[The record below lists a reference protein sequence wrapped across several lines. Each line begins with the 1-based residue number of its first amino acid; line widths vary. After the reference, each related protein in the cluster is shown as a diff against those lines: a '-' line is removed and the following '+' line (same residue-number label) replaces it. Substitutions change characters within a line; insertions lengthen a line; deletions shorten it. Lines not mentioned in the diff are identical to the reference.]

1 MQQVLTAQQGR
12 ILQDERRLLA
22 DLQVALTRLDA
33 PDADLALIRNALA
46 QLEELFL
53 MVVVGEFNAGKSAV
67 INALLGGDYLPEGVV
82 PTTSELILIRHSEAL
97 HHGDAGGDMA
107 VRRLPVPWLQE
118 VNLVDTPGANAVI
131 RQHQELTEHFVPRSD
146 LVLFVTSADRP
157 FSESERAFLQQIRDW
172 GKKIVIV
179 VNKIDLLTT
188 PAEQRQVLEFVRQ
201 NAQELLGVAPALF
214 AVSAR
219 LALEAKRRGENE
231 EAKETPAPQRATG
244 DGAETDPKTPSPSP
258 PVKPDAS
265 IWQRSQ
271 FGALEQYILDF
282 LDAGERLRLQ
292 LSNPIGIAAALVANY
307 QEVIR
312 QRRELLKGDFQAL
325 DDIDRQLAAYRNDMR
340 RDFRYQS
347 DRVDN
352 VLHEMAERG
361 DRFFD
366 ENMRI
371 TRIVELV
378 NSERLRGE
386 FERRVLADTSRAIE
400 RHVNELID
408 WLIDRDYRQWQ
419 AVMEFIERRSLQHTE
434 QMIGRVRG
442 EFDFNRQNLLKSIGR
457 SAQEVVDSYDREAE
471 ALKLAQ
477 DVQRAIIQTAA
488 VEAGAIGLGAI
499 LVVILNTTF
508 LDVTGVLGASAL
520 AALGLYVLPYR
531 RQKVKAQLR
540 TRIGDLRR
548 RLDTAITQQFESE
561 LTASMQRIREAI
573 APYTRFVRVEREKLE
588 TLAVD
593 LQRAEGECK
602 GLRRSVEE
610 LAAERPPPRG
620 VSEET

>member
-1 MQQVLTAQQGR
+1 MQQVLTAEQGH
-12 ILQDERRLLA
+12 ILQKERQLLG
-22 DLQVALTRLDA
+22 DLQVTLARLDA
-33 PDADLALIRNALA
+33 PDADLGLIRNALS

-67 INALLGGDYLPEGVV
+67 INALLGEEHLPEGVV
-82 PTTSELILIRHSEAL
+82 PTTSELVLIRHS
-97 HHGDAGGDMA
+97 DAVDQPGADRGMA

-118 VNLVDTPGANAVI
+118 VNLVDTPGTNAVI

-179 VNKIDLLTT
+179 VNKIELLTT
-188 PAEQRQVLEFVRQ
+188 EAEQQEVIEFVRR
-201 NAQELLGVAPALF
+201 NAHELLGVAPAIF

-219 LALEAKRRGENE
+219 LALEAKTSGESRDQNDD
-231 EAKETPAPQRATG
+231 AII
-244 DGAETDPKTPSPSP
+244 SSP
-258 PVKPDAS
+258 PS
-265 IWQRSQ
+265 LWQRSR
-271 FGALEQYILDF
+271 FEPLEQYILDF
-282 LDAGERLRLQ
+282 LDAGERVRLQ
-292 LSNPIGIAAALVANY
+292 LSNPVGIAAALIANY

-312 QRRELLKGDFQAL
+312 QRQALLKGDFQAL
-325 DDIDRQLAAYRNDMR
+325 DAIDQQLAAYQNDMR

-352 VLHEMAERG
+352 VLYEMAERG

-366 ENMRI
+366 ENLRI
-371 TRIVELV
+371 IRIVELV

-386 FERRVLADTSRAIE
+386 FERRVLADSSRAVE
-400 RHVNELID
+400 RHVDELID
-408 WLIDRDYRQWQ
+408 WLIERDYRQWQ
-419 AVMEFIERRSLQHTE
+419 AVMEFIERRSLQHTD
-434 QMIGRVRG
+434 QMIGQVRG

-471 ALKLAQ
+471 ALKLAKE
-477 DVQRAIIQTAA
+477 VQRAIIQTAA

-499 LVVILNTTF
+499 LIVILNTTF

-540 TRIGDLRR
+540 ARIGDLRR

-561 LTASMQRIREAI
+561 LTASVQRIREAV

-588 TLAVD
+588 TLGAD
-593 LQRAEGECK
+593 LQRAESEWK
-602 GLRRSVEE
+602 ELRRRLEE
-610 LAAERPPPRG
+610 LAASRTPLP
-620 VSEET
+620 S

>member
-1 MQQVLTAQQGR
+1 MQQVLTAEQGR
-12 ILQDERRLLA
+12 ILQEERRLLG
-22 DLQVALTRLDA
+22 DLQVALARLDA
-33 PDADLALIRNALA
+33 PDADLGLIGNALA

-82 PTTSELILIRHSEAL
+82 PTTSELVLIRHS
-97 HHGDAGGDMA
+97 DAAEQPGADSGMA

-118 VNLVDTPGANAVI
+118 VNLVDTPGTNAVI
-131 RQHQELTEHFVPRSD
+131 RHHQELTEHFVPRSD

-172 GKKIVIV
+172 GKKVVIV
-179 VNKIDLLTT
+179 VNKIELLTT
-188 PAEQRQVLEFVRQ
+188 AAEQREVLEFVRQ
-201 NAQELLGVAPALF
+201 NAHELLGVAPAIF
-214 AVSAR
+214 TVSAR
-219 LALEAKRRGENE
+219 LALAAKLRGVS
-231 EAKETPAPQRATG
+231 AT
-244 DGAETDPKTPSPSP
+244 DSSDWE
-258 PVKPDAS
+258 
-265 IWQRSQ
+265 RSQ

-282 LDAGERLRLQ
+282 LDAGERVRLQ
-292 LSNPIGIAAALVANY
+292 LSNPIGIAAALIANY
-307 QEVIR
+307 LDVISQR
-312 QRRELLKGDFQAL
+312 QALLKGDFRAL
-325 DDIDRQLAAYRNDMR
+325 DDIDQQLAAYQSDMR

-352 VLHEMAERG
+352 VLYEMAERG

-366 ENMRI
+366 ENLRI

-386 FERRVLADTSRAIE
+386 FERRVLADSSRAVE
-400 RHVNELID
+400 HHVNELID
-408 WLIDRDYRQWQ
+408 WLVERDYRQWQ
-419 AVMEFIERRSLQHTE
+419 AVMEFIERRSLQHTD
-434 QMIGRVRG
+434 QMIGQVRG
-442 EFDFNRQNLLKSIGR
+442 DFDFNRQNLLKSIGR

-508 LDVTGVLGASAL
+508 LDVTGILGASAL

-561 LTASMQRIREAI
+561 LTASVQRIREAV

-588 TLAVD
+588 TLAAD
-593 LQRAEGECK
+593 LQRAEGEWK

-610 LAAERPPPRG
+610 LATSQSPLP
-620 VSEET
+620 S

>member
-1 MQQVLTAQQGR
+1 MQQVLTAEQGR
-12 ILQDERRLLA
+12 ILQKERQLLG
-22 DLQVALTRLDA
+22 DLQVSLARLDA
-33 PDADLALIRNALA
+33 SDADLGLIRNALA

-67 INALLGGDYLPEGVV
+67 INALLGQEFLPEGVV
-82 PTTSELILIRHSEAL
+82 PTTSELVLIRHS
-97 HHGDAGGDMA
+97 DAAEQPGADQGMA

-118 VNLVDTPGANAVI
+118 VNLVDTPGTNAVI

-179 VNKIDLLTT
+179 VNKIELLTT
-188 PAEQRQVLEFVRQ
+188 EAEQQEVLEFVRR
-201 NAQELLGVAPALF
+201 NAHELLGVAPAIF

-219 LALEAKRRGENE
+219 LALEAKQSGERNE
-231 EAKETPAPQRATG
+231 ETEDSR
-244 DGAETDPKTPSPSP
+244 PSSHL
-258 PVKPDAS
+258 S
-265 IWQRSQ
+265 LWQRSR
-271 FGALEQYILDF
+271 FGPLEQYILDF
-282 LDAGERLRLQ
+282 LDAGERVRLQ
-292 LSNPIGIAAALVANY
+292 LSNPIGISAALIANY

-312 QRRELLKGDFQAL
+312 QRQALLKGDFQAL
-325 DDIDRQLAAYRNDMR
+325 DAIDQQLAAYQNDMQ

-352 VLHEMAERG
+352 VLYEMAERG

-366 ENMRI
+366 ENLRI

-386 FERRVLADTSRAIE
+386 FERRVLADSSRAVE
-400 RHVNELID
+400 KHVDDLID
-408 WLIDRDYRQWQ
+408 WLIERDYRQWQ
-419 AVMEFIERRSLQHTE
+419 AVMEFIERRSLQHTD
-434 QMIGRVRG
+434 QMIGHVRG

-471 ALKLAQ
+471 ALKLAK
-477 DVQRAIIQTAA
+477 DVQRAILQTAA

-540 TRIGDLRR
+540 ARIGDLRR
-548 RLDTAITQQFESE
+548 RLDTAISHQFDSE
-561 LTASMQRIREAI
+561 LKGSVQRIREAV

-588 TLAVD
+588 TLAAD
-593 LQRAEGECK
+593 LQRAEGDWQA
-602 GLRRSVEE
+602 LRRSVEE
-610 LAAERPPPRG
+610 LAANHTPLP
-620 VSEET
+620 S

>member
-1 MQQVLTAQQGR
+1 
-12 ILQDERRLLA
+12 
-22 DLQVALTRLDA
+22 
-33 PDADLALIRNALA
+33 
-46 QLEELFL
+46 
-53 MVVVGEFNAGKSAV
+53 VVVGEFNAGKSAV
-67 INALLGGDYLPEGVV
+67 INALLGEEHLPEGVV
-82 PTTSELILIRHSEAL
+82 PTTSELVLIRHS
-97 HHGDAGGDMA
+97 DAVDQPGADRGMA

-118 VNLVDTPGANAVI
+118 VNLVDTPGTNAVI

-179 VNKIDLLTT
+179 VNKIELLTT
-188 PAEQRQVLEFVRQ
+188 EAEQQEVLEFVRR
-201 NAQELLGVAPALF
+201 NAHELLGVAPAIF

-219 LALEAKRRGENE
+219 LALEAKTSGESREQNDD
-231 EAKETPAPQRATG
+231 AVT
-244 DGAETDPKTPSPSP
+244 SSP
-258 PVKPDAS
+258 PS
-265 IWQRSQ
+265 LWQRSR
-271 FGALEQYILDF
+271 FEPLEQYILDF
-282 LDAGERLRLQ
+282 LDAGERVRLQ
-292 LSNPIGIAAALVANY
+292 LSNPVGIAAALISNY

-312 QRRELLKGDFQAL
+312 QRQALLKGDFQAL
-325 DDIDRQLAAYRNDMR
+325 DAIDQQLAAYQNDMR

-352 VLHEMAERG
+352 VLYEMAERG

-366 ENMRI
+366 ENLRI

-386 FERRVLADTSRAIE
+386 FERRVLADSSRAVE
-400 RHVNELID
+400 RHVDELID
-408 WLIDRDYRQWQ
+408 WLIERDYRQWQ
-419 AVMEFIERRSLQHTE
+419 AVMEFIERRSLQHTD
-434 QMIGRVRG
+434 QMIGEVRG

-471 ALKLAQ
+471 ALKLAK

-499 LVVILNTTF
+499 LIVILNTTF
-508 LDVTGVLGASAL
+508 LDVTGVLGASAI

-540 TRIGDLRR
+540 ARIGDLRR

-561 LTASMQRIREAI
+561 LTASVQRIREAV

-588 TLAVD
+588 TLGGD
-593 LQRAEGECK
+593 LQRAESEWAR
-602 GLRRSVEE
+602 LRRSLED
-610 LAAERPPPRG
+610 LAASRTPLP
-620 VSEET
+620 S

>member
-1 MQQVLTAQQGR
+1 MQQVLTAEQGR
-12 ILQDERRLLA
+12 ILQEERRLLG
-22 DLQVALTRLDA
+22 DLQVALARLDA
-33 PDADLALIRNALA
+33 SNADLGLIRNALV

-82 PTTSELILIRHSEAL
+82 PTTSELVLIRHS
-97 HHGDAGGDMA
+97 DAVEQPGADGGMA

-118 VNLVDTPGANAVI
+118 VNLVDTPGTNAVI

-172 GKKIVIV
+172 GKKVIIV
-179 VNKIDLLTT
+179 VNKIELLTT
-188 PAEQRQVLEFVRQ
+188 EAEQRQVLEFVRQ
-201 NAQELLGVAPALF
+201 NAHELLGVAPAIF

-219 LALEAKRRGENE
+219 LALEAKIRGESEEERGAREPLTPHRRAGNE
-231 EAKETPAPQRATG
+231 TTSDSKIPFPPSLPNPQ
-244 DGAETDPKTPSPSP
+244 SSL
-258 PVKPDAS
+258 
-265 IWQRSQ
+265 WQRSQ

-282 LDAGERLRLQ
+282 LDAGERVRLQ
-292 LSNPIGIAAALVANY
+292 LSNPIGIAAALIANY
-307 QEVIR
+307 QEVISQR
-312 QRRELLKGDFQAL
+312 QALLKGDFRAL
-325 DDIDRQLAAYRNDMR
+325 DVIDQQLAAYQTDMR

-352 VLHEMAERG
+352 VLYEMAERG

-366 ENMRI
+366 ENLRI

-386 FERRVLADTSRAIE
+386 FERRVLADSSYAVE
-400 RHVNELID
+400 HHVNELID
-408 WLIDRDYRQWQ
+408 WLIERDYRQWQ
-419 AVMEFIERRSLQHTE
+419 AVMEFIERRSLQHTD
-434 QMIGRVRG
+434 QMIGQVRG

-508 LDVTGVLGASAL
+508 LDVTGILGASAL

-561 LTASMQRIREAI
+561 LTASVQRIREAV

-588 TLAVD
+588 TLAAD
-593 LQRAEGECK
+593 LQRAENEWK
-602 GLRRSVEE
+602 GLRRSVEG
-610 LAAERPPPRG
+610 LATSHSPLP
-620 VSEET
+620 S

>member
-1 MQQVLTAQQGR
+1 MQQVLTAEQGR
-12 ILQDERRLLA
+12 ILQDERRLLG
-22 DLQVALTRLDA
+22 DLQVALARLDA
-33 PDADLALIRNALA
+33 PDSDLGLIGNALA

-82 PTTSELILIRHSEAL
+82 PTTSELVLIRHS
-97 HHGDAGGDMA
+97 DAAEQPGADSGMA

-118 VNLVDTPGANAVI
+118 VNLVDTPGTNAVI
-131 RQHQELTEHFVPRSD
+131 RHHQELTEHFVPRSD

-172 GKKIVIV
+172 GKKVVIV
-179 VNKIDLLTT
+179 VNKIELLTAE
-188 PAEQRQVLEFVRQ
+188 AEQREVLEFVRQ
-201 NAQELLGVAPALF
+201 NAHELLGVAPAIF

-219 LALEAKRRGENE
+219 LALAAKLRGVSAVDSSEWE
-231 EAKETPAPQRATG
+231 
-244 DGAETDPKTPSPSP
+244 
-258 PVKPDAS
+258 
-265 IWQRSQ
+265 RSQ

-282 LDAGERLRLQ
+282 LDAGERVRLQ
-292 LSNPIGIAAALVANY
+292 LSNPIGIAAALIANY
-307 QEVIR
+307 QDVISQR
-312 QRRELLKGDFQAL
+312 QALLKGDFRAL
-325 DDIDRQLAAYRNDMR
+325 DDIDQQLAAYQTDMQ

-352 VLHEMAERG
+352 VLYEMAERG

-366 ENMRI
+366 ENLRI

-386 FERRVLADTSRAIE
+386 FERRVLADSSRAVE
-400 RHVNELID
+400 HHVNELID
-408 WLIDRDYRQWQ
+408 WLVERDYRQWQ
-419 AVMEFIERRSLQHTE
+419 AVMEFIERRSLQHTD
-434 QMIGRVRG
+434 QMIGQVRG
-442 EFDFNRQNLLKSIGR
+442 DFDFNRQNLLKSIGR

-508 LDVTGVLGASAL
+508 LDVTGILGASAL

-561 LTASMQRIREAI
+561 LTASVQRIREAV

-588 TLAVD
+588 TLAAD
-593 LQRAEGECK
+593 LQRAEGEWK

-610 LAAERPPPRG
+610 LATSQSPLP
-620 VSEET
+620 S

>member
-1 MQQVLTAQQGR
+1 MSAGRAVLEWPVPRLRFLAVSIGVNVQQVLTAEQGR

-22 DLQVALTRLDA
+22 DLQMALTRLDA

-67 INALLGGDYLPEGVV
+67 INALLGDSYLPEGVV
-82 PTTSELILIRHSEAL
+82 PTTSELVLIRHSEAAEKP
-97 HHGDAGGDMA
+97 GADGGMA

-118 VNLVDTPGANAVI
+118 VNLVDTPGTNAVI

-157 FSESERAFLQQIRDW
+157 FSESERAFLQQVRDW

-179 VNKIDLLTT
+179 VNKIELLTT
-188 PAEQRQVLEFVRQ
+188 EAEQGQVLAFVEQ
-201 NAQELLGVAPALF
+201 NAHELLGVAPAIF

-219 LALEAKRRGENE
+219 LALEAKRRGAGEEERGAREN
-231 EAKETPAPQRATG
+231 PAP
-244 DGAETDPKTPSPSP
+244 DS
-258 PVKPDAS
+258 S

-282 LDAGERLRLQ
+282 LDAGERVRLQ
-292 LSNPIGIAAALVANY
+292 LSNPIGIAAALIANY
-307 QEVIR
+307 QEEIDQR
-312 QRRELLKGDFQAL
+312 QALLQGDFQAL
-325 DDIDRQLAAYRNDMR
+325 DAIDQQLAAYQSDMR

-352 VLHEMAERG
+352 VLLQMAERG

-366 ENMRI
+366 ENLRI
-371 TRIVELV
+371 TRIIELV

-386 FERRVLADTSRAIE
+386 FERRVLADSSRAIE

-434 QMIGRVRG
+434 QMIGRVGG

-471 ALKLAQ
+471 ALKLTQ
-477 DVQRAIIQTAA
+477 EVQRAIIQTAA

-508 LDVTGVLGASAL
+508 LDVTGILGASAL

-531 RQKVKAQLR
+531 RQKVKEQLR
-540 TRIGDLRR
+540 TRIVDLRR

-561 LTASMQRIREAI
+561 LTASVQRIREAI

-588 TLAVD
+588 TLAGD
-593 LQRAEGECK
+593 LQRADGECK

-610 LAAERPPPRG
+610 L
-620 VSEET
+620 V

>member
-1 MQQVLTAQQGR
+1 MQQVLTAEQGR
-12 ILQDERRLLA
+12 ILQKERQLLG
-22 DLQVALTRLDA
+22 DLQVTLARLDA
-33 PDADLALIRNALA
+33 SDSDLGLIRNALA

-67 INALLGGDYLPEGVV
+67 INALLGEEFLPEGVV
-82 PTTSELILIRHSEAL
+82 PTTSELVLIRHS
-97 HHGDAGGDMA
+97 DAAEQPGADQGMA

-118 VNLVDTPGANAVI
+118 VNLVDTPGTNAVI

-179 VNKIDLLTT
+179 VNKIELLTT
-188 PAEQRQVLEFVRQ
+188 EEEQREVLEFVRQ
-201 NAQELLGVAPALF
+201 NAHELLGVAPAIF

-219 LALEAKRRGENE
+219 LALEAKKSGESNE
-231 EAKETPAPQRATG
+231 ETEDSRPSFRA
-244 DGAETDPKTPSPSP
+244 SL
-258 PVKPDAS
+258 
-265 IWQRSQ
+265 WQRSQ
-271 FGALEQYILDF
+271 FGPLEQYILDF
-282 LDAGERLRLQ
+282 LDAGERVRLQ
-292 LSNPIGIAAALVANY
+292 LSNPIGIAEALIASY
-307 QEVIR
+307 QDVIR
-312 QRRELLKGDFQAL
+312 QRQSLLKGDFQAL
-325 DDIDRQLAAYRNDMR
+325 DAIDQQLAAYQNDMR

-352 VLHEMAERG
+352 VLYEMAERG

-366 ENMRI
+366 ENLRI
-371 TRIVELV
+371 TRIVELI

-386 FERRVLADTSRAIE
+386 FERRVLADSSRAVE
-400 RHVNELID
+400 RHVDELID
-408 WLIDRDYRQWQ
+408 WLIERDYRQWQ
-419 AVMEFIERRSLQHTE
+419 AVMEFIERRSLQHTD
-434 QMIGRVRG
+434 QMIGHVRG

-471 ALKLAQ
+471 ALKLAK
-477 DVQRAIIQTAA
+477 DVQRAILQTAA

-540 TRIGDLRR
+540 ARIGDLRR
-548 RLDTAITQQFESE
+548 RLDTAISQQFDSE
-561 LTASMQRIREAI
+561 LAGSVQRIREAV

-588 TLAVD
+588 TLAAD
-593 LQRAEGECK
+593 LQRAEGEWK

-610 LAAERPPPRG
+610 LAANHTPLP
-620 VSEET
+620 S

>member
-1 MQQVLTAQQGR
+1 MQQVLTAEQGR

-22 DLQVALTRLDA
+22 DLQVVLARLDA
-33 PDADLALIRNALA
+33 SNADLGLIRNALA

-82 PTTSELILIRHSEAL
+82 PTTSELVLIRHS
-97 HHGDAGGDMA
+97 DAVEQPGADGGMA

-118 VNLVDTPGANAVI
+118 VNLVDTPGTNAVI

-172 GKKIVIV
+172 GKKVVIVI
-179 VNKIDLLTT
+179 NKIELLTT
-188 PAEQRQVLEFVRQ
+188 EAEQRQVLEFVRQ
-201 NAQELLGVAPALF
+201 NAHELLGVAPAIF

-219 LALEAKRRGENE
+219 LALEAKIRGESEEERGAREPLTPHRRAGNE
-231 EAKETPAPQRATG
+231 TTSDSKIPFPPSLPNPQ
-244 DGAETDPKTPSPSP
+244 S
-258 PVKPDAS
+258 S

-282 LDAGERLRLQ
+282 LDAGERVRLQ
-292 LSNPIGIAAALVANY
+292 LSNPIGIAAALIANY
-307 QEVIR
+307 QEVISQR
-312 QRRELLKGDFQAL
+312 QALLKGDFRAL
-325 DDIDRQLAAYRNDMR
+325 DVIDQQLAAYQTDMR

-352 VLHEMAERG
+352 VLYEMAERG

-366 ENMRI
+366 EKLRI
-371 TRIVELV
+371 IRIVELV

-386 FERRVLADTSRAIE
+386 FERRVLADSSRAVE
-400 RHVNELID
+400 HHVNELID
-408 WLIDRDYRQWQ
+408 WLIERDYRQWQ
-419 AVMEFIERRSLQHTE
+419 AVMEFIERRSLQHTD
-434 QMIGRVRG
+434 QMIGQVRG

-508 LDVTGVLGASAL
+508 LDVTGILGASAL

-561 LTASMQRIREAI
+561 LTASVQRIREAV

-588 TLAVD
+588 TLAAD
-593 LQRAEGECK
+593 LQRAEDEWR

-610 LAAERPPPRG
+610 LATSHSPLP
-620 VSEET
+620 S

>member
-1 MQQVLTAQQGR
+1 MQQVLTAEQGQ
-12 ILQDERRLLA
+12 ILQKERQLLG
-22 DLQVALTRLDA
+22 DLQVTLARLDA
-33 PDADLALIRNALA
+33 PDADLGLIRNALA

-67 INALLGGDYLPEGVV
+67 INALLGEEFLPEGVV
-82 PTTSELILIRHSEAL
+82 PTTSELVLIRHS
-97 HHGDAGGDMA
+97 DAVDQPGADRGMA
-107 VRRLPVPWLQE
+107 VRRLPVSWLQE
-118 VNLVDTPGANAVI
+118 VNLVDTPGTNAVI

-179 VNKIDLLTT
+179 VNKIELLTT
-188 PAEQRQVLEFVRQ
+188 EAEQQEVLEFVRR
-201 NAQELLGVAPALF
+201 NAHELLGVAPAIF

-219 LALEAKRRGENE
+219 LALEAKRPGKSREQSEDAG
-231 EAKETPAPQRATG
+231 T
-244 DGAETDPKTPSPSP
+244 SSP
-258 PVKPDAS
+258 PS
-265 IWQRSQ
+265 LWQRSR
-271 FGALEQYILDF
+271 FEPLEQYILDF
-282 LDAGERLRLQ
+282 LDAGERVRLQ
-292 LSNPIGIAAALVANY
+292 LSNPVGIAAALIANY
-307 QEVIR
+307 QEVIKQR
-312 QRRELLKGDFQAL
+312 QALLKGDFQAL
-325 DDIDRQLAAYRNDMR
+325 DAIDQQLATYQNDMQ

-352 VLHEMAERG
+352 VLYEMAERG

-366 ENMRI
+366 ENLRI

-386 FERRVLADTSRAIE
+386 FERRVLADSSRAVE
-400 RHVNELID
+400 RHVDELID
-408 WLIDRDYRQWQ
+408 WLIERDYRQWQ
-419 AVMEFIERRSLQHTE
+419 AVMEFIERRSLQHTD
-434 QMIGRVRG
+434 QMIGQVRG

-471 ALKLAQ
+471 ALKLAKE
-477 DVQRAIIQTAA
+477 VQRAIIQTAA

-499 LVVILNTTF
+499 LIVILNTTF

-540 TRIGDLRR
+540 ARIGDLRR

-561 LTASMQRIREAI
+561 LTASVQRIREAV

-588 TLAVD
+588 TLGAD
-593 LQRAEGECK
+593 LQRAESEWK
-602 GLRRSVEE
+602 GLRRSLEE
-610 LAAERPPPRG
+610 LAASRAPLP
-620 VSEET
+620 S

>member
-1 MQQVLTAQQGR
+1 MQQVLTAEQGR
-12 ILQDERRLLA
+12 ILQEERRLLG
-22 DLQVALTRLDA
+22 DLQVALARLDA
-33 PDADLALIRNALA
+33 PDADLGLIGNALA

-67 INALLGGDYLPEGVV
+67 INALLGDDYLPEGVV
-82 PTTSELILIRHSEAL
+82 PTTSELVLIRHS
-97 HHGDAGGDMA
+97 DAAEQPGADSGMA

-118 VNLVDTPGANAVI
+118 VNLVDTPGTNAVI
-131 RQHQELTEHFVPRSD
+131 RHHQELTEHFVPRSD

-172 GKKIVIV
+172 GKKVVIV
-179 VNKIDLLTT
+179 VNKIELLTAE
-188 PAEQRQVLEFVRQ
+188 AEQREVLEFVRR
-201 NAQELLGVAPALF
+201 NAHELLGVAPAIF

-219 LALEAKRRGENE
+219 LALAAKLQGVSTADSSDWE
-231 EAKETPAPQRATG
+231 
-244 DGAETDPKTPSPSP
+244 
-258 PVKPDAS
+258 
-265 IWQRSQ
+265 RSQ

-282 LDAGERLRLQ
+282 LDAGERVRLQ
-292 LSNPIGIAAALVANY
+292 LSNPIGIAAALIANY
-307 QEVIR
+307 QDVISQR
-312 QRRELLKGDFQAL
+312 QALLKGDFRAL
-325 DDIDRQLAAYRNDMR
+325 DDIDQQLAAYQSDMR

-352 VLHEMAERG
+352 VLYEMAERG

-366 ENMRI
+366 ENLRI

-386 FERRVLADTSRAIE
+386 FERRVLADSSRAVE
-400 RHVNELID
+400 HHVNELID
-408 WLIDRDYRQWQ
+408 WLVERDYRQWQ
-419 AVMEFIERRSLQHTE
+419 AVMEFIERRSLQHTD
-434 QMIGRVRG
+434 QMIGQVRG
-442 EFDFNRQNLLKSIGR
+442 DFDFNRQNLLKSIGR

-508 LDVTGVLGASAL
+508 LDVTGILGASAL

-561 LTASMQRIREAI
+561 LTASVQRIREAV

-588 TLAVD
+588 TLAAD
-593 LQRAEGECK
+593 LQRAEDEWK
-602 GLRRSVEE
+602 GLRRSVEA
-610 LAAERPPPRG
+610 LAASQSPLP
-620 VSEET
+620 S

>member
-1 MQQVLTAQQGR
+1 MQQVLTAEQGH
-12 ILQDERRLLA
+12 ILQKERQLLG
-22 DLQVALTRLDA
+22 DLQVTLARLDA
-33 PDADLALIRNALA
+33 PDADLGLIRNALA

-67 INALLGGDYLPEGVV
+67 INALLGEEHLPEGVV
-82 PTTSELILIRHSEAL
+82 PTTSELVLIRHSNAVDQP
-97 HHGDAGGDMA
+97 GADRGMA

-118 VNLVDTPGANAVI
+118 VNLVDTPGTNAVI

-179 VNKIDLLTT
+179 VNKIELLTT
-188 PAEQRQVLEFVRQ
+188 EAEQQEVLEFVRR
-201 NAQELLGVAPALF
+201 NAHELLGVAPAIF

-219 LALEAKRRGENE
+219 LALEAKTSGESREQNDD
-231 EAKETPAPQRATG
+231 AMT
-244 DGAETDPKTPSPSP
+244 SSP
-258 PVKPDAS
+258 PS
-265 IWQRSQ
+265 LWQRSR
-271 FGALEQYILDF
+271 FEPLEQYILDF
-282 LDAGERLRLQ
+282 LDAGERVRLQ
-292 LSNPIGIAAALVANY
+292 LSNPVGIAAALIANY

-312 QRRELLKGDFQAL
+312 QRQALLKGDFQAL
-325 DDIDRQLAAYRNDMR
+325 DAIDQQLAAYQNDMR

-352 VLHEMAERG
+352 VLYEMAERG

-366 ENMRI
+366 ENLRI
-371 TRIVELV
+371 TRVVELV

-386 FERRVLADTSRAIE
+386 FERRVLADSSRAVE
-400 RHVNELID
+400 RHVDELID
-408 WLIDRDYRQWQ
+408 WLIERDYRQWQ
-419 AVMEFIERRSLQHTE
+419 AVMEFIERRSLQHTD
-434 QMIGRVRG
+434 QMIGEVRG

-471 ALKLAQ
+471 ALKLAK

-499 LVVILNTTF
+499 LIVILNTTF
-508 LDVTGVLGASAL
+508 LDVTGVLGASAI

-540 TRIGDLRR
+540 ARIGDLRR

-561 LTASMQRIREAI
+561 LTASVQRIREAV

-588 TLAVD
+588 TLGGD
-593 LQRAEGECK
+593 LQRAESEWAR
-602 GLRRSVEE
+602 LRRSLED
-610 LAAERPPPRG
+610 LAASRTPLP
-620 VSEET
+620 S

>member
-1 MQQVLTAQQGR
+1 MQQVLTAEQGQ
-12 ILQDERRLLA
+12 ILQKERQLLG
-22 DLQVALTRLDA
+22 DLQVSLARLDA
-33 PDADLALIRNALA
+33 PDADLGLIRNALA

-67 INALLGGDYLPEGVV
+67 INALLGQEYLAEGVV
-82 PTTSELILIRHSEAL
+82 PTTSELVLIRHI
-97 HHGDAGGDMA
+97 DAPEQPGADQGMA

-118 VNLVDTPGANAVI
+118 VNLVDTPGTNAVI

-179 VNKIDLLTT
+179 VNKIELLTT
-188 PAEQRQVLEFVRQ
+188 EAEQQEVIEFVRR
-201 NAQELLGVAPALF
+201 NAHELLGVAPAIF

-219 LALEAKRRGENE
+219 LALEAKKAGENRE
-231 EAKETPAPQRATG
+231 QRVDSTQ
-244 DGAETDPKTPSPSP
+244 SSP
-258 PVKPDAS
+258 PS
-265 IWQRSQ
+265 LWERSR
-271 FGALEQYILDF
+271 FGPLEQYILDF
-282 LDAGERLRLQ
+282 LDAGERVRLQ
-292 LSNPIGIAAALVANY
+292 LSNPVGIAAALIANY

-312 QRRELLKGDFQAL
+312 QRQSLLKGDFQAL
-325 DDIDRQLAAYRNDMR
+325 DAIDQQLAAYQNDMR

-352 VLHEMAERG
+352 VLYEMAERG

-366 ENMRI
+366 ENLRI
-371 TRIVELV
+371 TRVVELV

-386 FERRVLADTSRAIE
+386 FERRVLADSSRAVE
-400 RHVNELID
+400 RHVDELID
-408 WLIDRDYRQWQ
+408 WLIERDYRQWQ
-419 AVMEFIERRSLQHTE
+419 AVMEFIERRSLQHTD
-434 QMIGRVRG
+434 QMIGQVRG

-471 ALKLAQ
+471 ALKLAK
-477 DVQRAIIQTAA
+477 DVQRAILQTAA

-499 LVVILNTTF
+499 LIVILNTTF
-508 LDVTGVLGASAL
+508 LDVTGVLGASAI

-540 TRIGDLRR
+540 ARIGDLRR

-561 LTASMQRIREAI
+561 LTASVQRIREAV

-588 TLAVD
+588 TLAAD
-593 LQRAEGECK
+593 LQHAESEWK

-610 LAAERPPPRG
+610 LAASHTPLP
-620 VSEET
+620 S

>member
-1 MQQVLTAQQGR
+1 MQQVLTAEQGR
-12 ILQDERRLLA
+12 ILQKERQLLG
-22 DLQVALTRLDA
+22 DLQVTLARLDA
-33 PDADLALIRNALA
+33 PDADLGLIRNALA

-67 INALLGGDYLPEGVV
+67 INALLGEEFLPEGVV
-82 PTTSELILIRHSEAL
+82 PTTSELILIRHS
-97 HHGDAGGDMA
+97 DAAEQPGADQGMA

-118 VNLVDTPGANAVI
+118 VNLVDTPGTNAVI

-179 VNKIDLLTT
+179 VNKIELLTT
-188 PAEQRQVLEFVRQ
+188 EEEQREVLEFVRQ
-201 NAQELLGVAPALF
+201 NAHELLGVAPAIF

-219 LALEAKRRGENE
+219 LALEAKQSGESNE
-231 EAKETPAPQRATG
+231 ETEDSR
-244 DGAETDPKTPSPSP
+244 PSFHS
-258 PVKPDAS
+258 S
-265 IWQRSQ
+265 LWQRSQ
-271 FGALEQYILDF
+271 FGPLEQYILDF
-282 LDAGERLRLQ
+282 LDAGERVRLQ
-292 LSNPIGIAAALVANY
+292 LSNPIGIAEALIASY
-307 QEVIR
+307 QDVIR
-312 QRRELLKGDFQAL
+312 QRQSLLKGDFQAL
-325 DDIDRQLAAYRNDMR
+325 DAIDQQLAAYQNDMR

-352 VLHEMAERG
+352 VLYEMAERG

-366 ENMRI
+366 ENLRI

-386 FERRVLADTSRAIE
+386 FERRVLADSSRAVE
-400 RHVNELID
+400 RHVDELID
-408 WLIDRDYRQWQ
+408 WLIERDYRQWQ
-419 AVMEFIERRSLQHTE
+419 AVMEFIERRSLQHTD
-434 QMIGRVRG
+434 QMIGHVRG

-471 ALKLAQ
+471 ALKLAK
-477 DVQRAIIQTAA
+477 DVQRAILQTAA

-540 TRIGDLRR
+540 ARIGDLRR
-548 RLDTAITQQFESE
+548 RLDTAISQQFDSE
-561 LTASMQRIREAI
+561 LAGSVQRIREAV

-588 TLAVD
+588 TLAAD
-593 LQRAEGECK
+593 LQRAEGEWK

-610 LAAERPPPRG
+610 LAANHTPLP
-620 VSEET
+620 S

>member
-1 MQQVLTAQQGR
+1 MCRVRQLYPPILRKSVQQVLTAEQGR
-12 ILQDERRLLA
+12 ILQKERQLLG
-22 DLQVALTRLDA
+22 DLQVNLARLDA
-33 PDADLALIRNALA
+33 PDADLGLIRNALA

-53 MVVVGEFNAGKSAV
+53 VVVVGEFNAGKSAV
-67 INALLGGDYLPEGVV
+67 INALLGQEYLAEGVV
-82 PTTSELILIRHSEAL
+82 PTTSELVLIRHS
-97 HHGDAGGDMA
+97 DAAEQPGVDSGMA

-118 VNLVDTPGANAVI
+118 VNLVDTPGTNAVI

-179 VNKIDLLTT
+179 VNKIELLTT
-188 PAEQRQVLEFVRQ
+188 EAEQQEVLEFVRR
-201 NAQELLGVAPALF
+201 NAHELLGVAPAIF

-219 LALEAKRRGENE
+219 LALEAKNLGESTE
-231 EAKETPAPQRATG
+231 PTEGSRT
-244 DGAETDPKTPSPSP
+244 SSP
-258 PVKPDAS
+258 PS
-265 IWQRSQ
+265 LWQRSR
-271 FGALEQYILDF
+271 FEPLEQYILDF
-282 LDAGERLRLQ
+282 LDAGERVRLQ
-292 LSNPIGIAAALVANY
+292 LSNPVGIAAALIANY

-312 QRRELLKGDFQAL
+312 QRQSLLKGDFQAL
-325 DDIDRQLAAYRNDMR
+325 DAIDQQLAAYQNDMR

-352 VLHEMAERG
+352 VLYEMAERG

-366 ENMRI
+366 ENLRI
-371 TRIVELV
+371 TRVVELV

-386 FERRVLADTSRAIE
+386 FERRVLADSSRAVE
-400 RHVNELID
+400 RHVDELID
-408 WLIDRDYRQWQ
+408 WLIERDYRQWQ
-419 AVMEFIERRSLQHTE
+419 AVMGFIERRSLQHTD
-434 QMIGRVRG
+434 QMIGQVRG

-471 ALKLAQ
+471 ALKLAK

-540 TRIGDLRR
+540 ARIGDLRR

-561 LTASMQRIREAI
+561 LTASVQRIREAV

-588 TLAVD
+588 TLAAD
-593 LQRAEGECK
+593 LQRAESEWA
-602 GLRRSVEE
+602 GLRRRVEE
-610 LAAERPPPRG
+610 LAASHTPLP
-620 VSEET
+620 S

>member
-1 MQQVLTAQQGR
+1 MQQVLTAEQGR

-53 MVVVGEFNAGKSAV
+53 VVVVGEFNAGKSAV
-67 INALLGGDYLPEGVV
+67 INALLGSDYLPEGVV
-82 PTTSELILIRHSEAL
+82 PTTSELVLIRHS
-97 HHGDAGGDMA
+97 DAVAHPGADGGMA
-107 VRRLPVPWLQE
+107 VRGLPVPWLQE
-118 VNLVDTPGANAVI
+118 VNLVDTPGTNAVI

-172 GKKIVIV
+172 GKKVVIV
-179 VNKIDLLTT
+179 VNKIELLA
-188 PAEQRQVLEFVRQ
+188 AETEQQQVLDFVQQ
-201 NAQELLGVAPALF
+201 NAHELLGVAPATF

-219 LALEAKRRGENE
+219 LALEAKRTEQSG
-231 EAKETPAPQRATG
+231 P
-244 DGAETDPKTPSPSP
+244 GAEN
-258 PVKPDAS
+258 
-265 IWQRSQ
+265 WQRSR

-282 LDAGERLRLQ
+282 LDAGERVRLQ
-292 LSNPIGIAAALVANY
+292 LSNPIGIAAALIAGY
-307 QEVIR
+307 QDVITQR
-312 QRRELLKGDFQAL
+312 QDLLKGDFQAL
-325 DDIDRQLAAYRNDMR
+325 DAIDEQLNAYQNDMR

-366 ENMRI
+366 ENLRI
-371 TRIVELV
+371 TRVVELV

-419 AVMEFIERRSLQHTE
+419 AVMEFIERRSLQHTD

-477 DVQRAIIQTAA
+477 EVQRAIIQTAA

-508 LDVTGVLGASAL
+508 LDVTGILGASAL

-548 RLDTAITQQFESE
+548 RLDAAITQQFESE
-561 LTASMQRIREAI
+561 LSASVQRIREAI

-588 TLAVD
+588 TLAAD
-593 LQRAEGECK
+593 LKSAENECQE
-602 GLRRSVEE
+602 LRRSVEA
-610 LAAERPPPRG
+610 LAP
-620 VSEET
+620 SQ

>member
-1 MQQVLTAQQGR
+1 MQQVLTAEQGR

-22 DLQVALTRLDA
+22 DLQVVLARLDA
-33 PDADLALIRNALA
+33 SNADLGLIRNALA

-82 PTTSELILIRHSEAL
+82 PTTSELVLIRHS
-97 HHGDAGGDMA
+97 DAVEQPGADGGMA

-118 VNLVDTPGANAVI
+118 VNLVDTPGTNAVI

-172 GKKIVIV
+172 GKKVVIVI
-179 VNKIDLLTT
+179 NKIELLTT
-188 PAEQRQVLEFVRQ
+188 EAEQRQVLEFVRQ
-201 NAQELLGVAPALF
+201 NAHELLGVAPAIF

-219 LALEAKRRGENE
+219 LALEAKIRGESEEERGAREPLTPHRRAGNE
-231 EAKETPAPQRATG
+231 TTSDSKIPFPPSLPNPQ
-244 DGAETDPKTPSPSP
+244 SSL
-258 PVKPDAS
+258 
-265 IWQRSQ
+265 WQRSQ

-282 LDAGERLRLQ
+282 LDAGERVRLQ
-292 LSNPIGIAAALVANY
+292 LSNPIGIAAALIANY
-307 QEVIR
+307 QEVISQR
-312 QRRELLKGDFQAL
+312 QALLKGDFRAL
-325 DDIDRQLAAYRNDMR
+325 DVIDQQLAAYQTDMR

-352 VLHEMAERG
+352 VLYEMAERG

-366 ENMRI
+366 EKLRI
-371 TRIVELV
+371 IRIVELV

-386 FERRVLADTSRAIE
+386 FERRVLADSSRAVE
-400 RHVNELID
+400 HHVNELID
-408 WLIDRDYRQWQ
+408 WLIERDYRQWQ
-419 AVMEFIERRSLQHTE
+419 AVMEFIERRSLQHTD
-434 QMIGRVRG
+434 QMIGQVRG
-442 EFDFNRQNLLKSIGR
+442 DFDFNRQNLLKSIGR

-508 LDVTGVLGASAL
+508 LDVTGILGASAL

-531 RQKVKAQLR
+531 RQKVKTQLR

-561 LTASMQRIREAI
+561 LTASVQRIREAV

-588 TLAVD
+588 TLAAD
-593 LQRAEGECK
+593 LQRAEDEWR

-610 LAAERPPPRG
+610 LATSHSPLP
-620 VSEET
+620 S

>member
-1 MQQVLTAQQGR
+1 MQQVLTAEQGQ
-12 ILQDERRLLA
+12 ILQKERQLLG
-22 DLQVALTRLDA
+22 DLQVALARLDA
-33 PDADLALIRNALA
+33 PDADLGLIRNALA

-67 INALLGGDYLPEGVV
+67 INALLGQEYLPEGVV
-82 PTTSELILIRHSEAL
+82 PTTSELVLIRHS
-97 HHGDAGGDMA
+97 DAPEQPGADQGMA

-118 VNLVDTPGANAVI
+118 VNLVDTPGTNAVI

-179 VNKIDLLTT
+179 VNKIELLTT
-188 PAEQRQVLEFVRQ
+188 EAEQQEVLEFVRR
-201 NAQELLGVAPALF
+201 NAHELLGVAPAIF

-219 LALEAKRRGENE
+219 LALQAKKAGENRE
-231 EAKETPAPQRATG
+231 QGVDSTQ
-244 DGAETDPKTPSPSP
+244 SSP
-258 PVKPDAS
+258 PS
-265 IWQRSQ
+265 IWQRSR
-271 FGALEQYILDF
+271 FGPLEQYILDF
-282 LDAGERLRLQ
+282 LDAGERVRLQ
-292 LSNPIGIAAALVANY
+292 LSNPVGIAAALIANY

-312 QRRELLKGDFQAL
+312 QRQSLLKGDFQAL
-325 DDIDRQLAAYRNDMR
+325 DAIDQQLAAYQNDMR

-352 VLHEMAERG
+352 VLYEMAERG

-366 ENMRI
+366 ENLRI

-386 FERRVLADTSRAIE
+386 FERRVLADSSRAVE
-400 RHVNELID
+400 RHVDELID
-408 WLIDRDYRQWQ
+408 WLIERDYRQWQ
-419 AVMEFIERRSLQHTE
+419 AVMEFIERRSLQHTD
-434 QMIGRVRG
+434 QMIGQVRG

-471 ALKLAQ
+471 ALKLAK
-477 DVQRAIIQTAA
+477 DVQRAILQTAA

-499 LVVILNTTF
+499 LIVILNTTF

-540 TRIGDLRR
+540 ARIGDLRR

-561 LTASMQRIREAI
+561 LTASVQRIREAV
-573 APYTRFVRVEREKLE
+573 APYTRFVRVEREKLG
-588 TLAVD
+588 TLAAD
-593 LQRAEGECK
+593 LQHAESEWK

-610 LAAERPPPRG
+610 LAASQTHLP
-620 VSEET
+620 S